1 MIYIFER
8 INEPT
13 ASIVKG
19 DKSDFDLILE
29 YEPKKLDYKADVTQD
44 KPIPNS
50 IKFAQAYFFSGE
62 LENNKRTRDCT
73 KNKSLIILDIER
85 DKDDPTPLTDEEVI
99 QEVQIVCHKYR
110 YMLYPTINSKP
121 NHARYRLIAE
131 PERPMN
137 ETESIAITKEFMSA
151 LSIRNIPTDQSS
163 KDYTRIHGLPVD
175 NGLYEEYKVIV
186 NEGGKVPVHE
196 IKEDK
201 KPKKDAY
208 HDFYGTTYP
217 IDLVEDYMTQYVDK
231 FAEQLHERPYYVA
244 VKMQII
250 KSYQNNLIDE
260 QGAIRAM
267 EILAMGN
274 VEWIQGNV
282 KEFHTEKNNSNIR
295 TNYDFNT
302 IMQMVDGI
310 TDFFII
316 EAYDLPE
323 SMSEQKQILYDIGE
337 KWRID
342 HTKVNENTG
351 NETIRKMPYLTCA
364 KILNKHATI
373 ILIGSEHDKA
383 RLAYFDFDKGYYLT
397 SETVMNKLIKAVD
410 YRYKPSDWK
419 NIIEVL
425 RTEVKLKRES
435 KNPYLIPVA
444 NGIYNVK
451 DKELM
456 RFDPKYVFTSKIKT
470 RYNPDADISRIND
483 FDFNEWMKSI
493 ACHDDEIV
501 TLLWQVINEAINP
514 NYTRGK
520 IGFLIGDG
528 NSGKGTFQRLL
539 QNLIG
544 TDNIASLKPPQF
556 ADRFSKEMLV
566 GKVCNIGDDISN
578 AYLDEVSDLMSIAT
592 GDVVAIEPKG
602 KPVYTVNLNLFC
614 MFSGNAMPNVRNK
627 SQGWYRRMLLIPFN
641 ADFNGIYNDPRIK
654 DKFLN
659 DVDILEYVLKT
670 ALELQFKTFIV
681 PKSVKDEIDKYKL
694 ENDYY
699 RAFIEDVFIPDN
711 LARFDKIPV
720 AFLKDLL
727 MEYMESIG
735 IRQKLPYHFTNHL
748 IKALSDSTGDLY
760 ENKTARY
767 TNDYI
772 RTLPNQEF
780 LRLVANKPTRSLIK
794 ISEPTED
801 ETA

>member
-29 YEPKKLDYKADVTQD
+29 YEPKKLDYKADVTQY

-137 ETESIAITKEFMSA
+137 EAESIAITKEFMSA
-151 LSIRNIPTDQSS
+151 LSIRNIPTDPSS
-163 KDYTRIHGLPVD
+163 KDYTRIHGLPVN

-186 NEGGKVPVHE
+186 NEGEKVPVHE
-196 IKEDK
+196 IKEDI
-201 KPKKDAY
+201 KPKKYAY
-208 HDFYGTTYP
+208 NDIHGTTYP
-217 IDLVEDYMTQYVDK
+217 VEVVEHYMTEYVNK
-231 FAEQLHERPYYVA
+231 FAEQLKERPYYVA

-250 KSYQNNLIDE
+250 KSFQNNVIDRN
-260 QGAIRAM
+260 GATRAM

-274 VEWIQGNV
+274 EKWRQGNL
-282 KEFHTEKNNSNIR
+282 KEFNAERYNSNIR
-295 TNYDFNT
+295 TDYDFTT
-302 IMQMVDGI
+302 IVQMVDGQ
-310 TDFFII
+310 TDYFILK
-316 EAYDLPE
+316 EDELPNT
-323 SMSEQKQILYDIGE
+323 MKEQYKLLHDIGE
-337 KWRID
+337 TWRKERANKD
-342 HTKVNENTG
+342 GDSDKAPL
-351 NETIRKMPYLTCA
+351 MPYLKCA
-364 KILNKHATI
+364 RILKRYAKV
-373 ILIGSEHDKA
+373 ILIGTEHDKA
-383 RLAYFDFDKGYYLT
+383 RLAYFDYDKGYYVS
-397 SETVMNKLIKAVD
+397 SETMMNKLIKAVD

-419 NIIEVL
+419 NVIEVL

-493 ACHDDEIV
+493 ACNDDEIV

-592 GDVVAIEPKG
+592 GDVIAIEPKG

-641 ADFNGIYNDPRIK
+641 ADFNGLHNDPRIK

-659 DVDILEYVLKT
+659 NVDILEYVLKT
-670 ALELQFKTFIV
+670 ALEMNFKSFII
-681 PKSVKDEIDKYKL
+681 PKSVKAEIDKYKL

-699 RAFIEDVFIPDN
+699 RAFVEDIFIPDN

-720 AFLKDLL
+720 ALLKDLL
-727 MEYMESIG
+727 MQYMESIG
-735 IRQKLPYHFTNHL
+735 IRQKIPYHFTNHL
-748 IKALSDSTGDLY
+748 IKALNDSTGDLY

-767 TNDYI
+767 TSDYI
-772 RTLPNQEF
+772 CTLPNQEYI
-780 LRLVANKPTRSLIK
+780 RLVANKPTRSLIK
-794 ISEPTED
+794 ITEPTED